1 MSSNELIILKEL
13 KEILISDNPKD
24 KNIVSLYD
32 LSKLMNLK
40 YEEYNKLIKRCKK
53 YIEDKYEN
61 VKLNNFDYK
70 KSALILEINSKDY
83 TSNHLVAFTKQ
94 NDEFTFKSKNNN
106 FDSILSLLKNDLI
119 IMYDEFMKFHE
130 YMTNEV
136 YFKKSSNCSFEFTI
150 YNYCIFIN
158 YRNDLGL
165 LDNFDITYYNR
176 NDYYEYDSNS
186 NSISNLIIGNED
198 KIFKKIFINIKD
210 CPKWSR
216 DILYNFRNMQLNNVK
231 EKNLKI
237 N

>member
-1 MSSNELIILKEL
+1 M
-13 KEILISDNPKD
+13 
-24 KNIVSLYD
+24 
-32 LSKLMNLK
+32 
-40 YEEYNKLIKRCKK
+40 
-53 YIEDKYEN
+53 
-61 VKLNNFDYK
+61 
-70 KSALILEINSKDY
+70 
-83 TSNHLVAFTKQ
+83 
-94 NDEFTFKSKNNN
+94 
-106 FDSILSLLKNDLI
+106 
-119 IMYDEFMKFHE
+119 
-130 YMTNEV
+130 
-136 YFKKSSNCSFEFTI
+136 
-150 YNYCIFIN
+150 
-158 YRNDLGL
+158 GL